1 MSGHSKWN
9 NIKHKKEKSD
19 AAKAK
24 IFTKIGK
31 EMSVAIKAGG
41 PDPTV
46 NNKLRD
52 LIAKAKANN
61 VPNENI
67 QRTIKKFTENN
78 DITYEEIT
86 YEGYGPSGVAII
98 VEASTDNRNRTA
110 GNVRAWFNKY
120 GGNMGQSGCV
130 SYLFEE
136 KGVITIIDEDE
147 EIDEDKIMEDALEC
161 GAEESVGD
169 DGEYK
174 IYTDTADLDAVRDAI
189 IALGYKIDTADLA
202 KVPSTYVTLENEED
216 VENME
221 KMLDKFN
228 EDDDVTAV
236 FTNWDN

>member
-31 EMSVAIKAGG
+31 EMAVAIKAGG
-41 PDPTV
+41 PDPNT
-46 NNKLRD
+46 NSKLRD

-67 QRTIKKFTENN
+67 QRTIKKFTDNSN
-78 DITYEEIT
+78 IDFVEIT
-86 YEGYGPSGVAII
+86 YEGYGPSGVAVI
-98 VEASTDNRNRTA
+98 VETSTDNRNRTA
-110 GNVRAWFNKY
+110 GNVRAYFSKY
-120 GGNMGQSGCV
+120 GGNLGQNGCV
-130 SYLFEE
+130 GYLFEQ
-136 KGVITIIDEDE
+136 KGVISILDE
-147 EIDEDKIMEDALEC
+147 EGEIEEDKIMEDALEC
-161 GAEESVGD
+161 GAEDIKCDE
-169 DGEYK
+169 GEYT
-174 IYTDTADLDAVRDAI
+174 IYTATEDLDSVRDAI

-202 KVPSTYVTLENEED
+202 KVPSTYVELTSEED
-216 VENME
+216 IENME

-228 EDDDVTAV
+228 EDDDVSAV

>member
-31 EMSVAIKAGG
+31 EMAVAIKAGG
-41 PDPTV
+41 PDP
-46 NNKLRD
+46 NNNSKLRE

-67 QRTIKKFTENN
+67 QRTIKKFTDNS
-78 DITYEEIT
+78 DINYEEIT

-98 VEASTDNRNRTA
+98 VETSTDNRNRTA
-110 GNVRAWFNKY
+110 GNVRAAFNKY
-120 GGNMGQSGCV
+120 GGNLGQNGCV
-130 SYLFEE
+130 GYLFEE

-147 EIDEDKIMEDALEC
+147 EIDEDKFMEDALEC
-161 GAEESVGD
+161 GAEDIRSE
-169 DGEYK
+169 DGEYTV
-174 IYTDTADLDAVRDAI
+174 YTSTADFDTVRDAI
-189 IALGYKIDTADLA
+189 IGLGYKIDTADLA
-202 KVPSTYVTLENEED
+202 KVPSTYVELTNPD
-216 VENME
+216 DIENME

-228 EDDDVTAV
+228 EDEDVNAV
-236 FTNWDN
+236 YTNWDN

>member
-9 NIKHKKEKSD
+9 NIKHKKEKAD

-31 EMSVAIKAGG
+31 EMAVAIKAGG
-41 PDPTV
+41 PDP
-46 NNKLRD
+46 NNNSKLRD

-67 QRTIKKFTENN
+67 QRTIKKFSDNS
-78 DITYEEIT
+78 DINFEEIT

-98 VEASTDNRNRTA
+98 VETSTDNRNRTA
-110 GNVRAWFNKY
+110 GNVRAWFSKY
-120 GGNMGQSGCV
+120 GGNLGQNGCV

-136 KGVITIIDEDE
+136 KGVITIMDEDG
-147 EIDEDKIMEDALEC
+147 EIEEDKIMEDALES
-161 GAEESVGD
+161 GAEDLKSDE
-169 DGEYK
+169 GEYT
-174 IYTDTADLDAVRDAI
+174 IYTAVEDLDAVRDAI
-189 IALGYKIDTADLA
+189 VALGYTISTADVA
-202 KVPSTYVTLENEED
+202 KVPSTYVELENEDD

-228 EDDDVTAV
+228 EDDDVNAV
-236 FTNWDN
+236 YTNWDN